1 MEFEPQDRK
10 VVELLTKL
18 KGDSENYPSHL
29 LAARRQAFLNTMA
42 GAGLSVGTGSAL
54 NGNLKGGGG
63 SGAASLTV
71 GKVLEVALLVAIVAE
86 AGALAYF
93 HRDKVAD
100 VFRSVSEPSHV
111 QEIASPPVATFSFP
125 ELEISKIPSSAVPT
139 GTASEMVTITI
150 TSTQIPSVA
159 DDPASNNN
167 GGVSSTDSPSG
178 SNVNTDSTPGPNV
191 NNENNGNNGN
201 NSNNGN
207 HYGQTPKPER
217 TRDNND
223 NQQPNDNPGNGNN
236 D

>member
-18 KGDSENYPSHL
+18 KGANESYPSHM

-54 NGNLKGGGG
+54 NGTLKGGGG

-93 HRDKVAD
+93 YRDKVAD
-100 VFRSVSEPSHV
+100 VFRSTSEPSHV
-111 QEIASPPVATFSFP
+111 QEIASPLVATFSFP
-125 ELEISKIPSSAVPT
+125 ELEISEIPSSVVPT
-139 GTASEMVTITI
+139 GTASQMATS
-150 TSTQIPSVA
+150 TSTQIPGVA
-159 DDPASNNN
+159 DDPTSTSNNN
-167 GGVSSTDSPSG
+167 VDVSSTDSTSD
-178 SNVNTDSTPGPNV
+178 SNVNTDSTPDPNV

-201 NSNNGN
+201 NGN
-207 HYGQTPKPER
+207 HYGQTPRPER
-217 TRDNND
+217 TKDNND
-223 NQQPNDNPGNGNN
+223 NQRPNDNNGNGNN
-236 D
+236 H

>member
-93 HRDKVAD
+93 YRDKVAD

-139 GTASEMVTITI
+139 GTASEMVTM

-159 DDPASNNN
+159 DDPASNND

-178 SNVNTDSTPGPNV
+178 SNVNTDSTPDPNV

-217 TRDNND
+217 
-223 NQQPNDNPGNGNN
+223 
-236 D
+236 